1 MKIHVMKFA
10 VLDFETTGSQP
21 TDEIIQVGLVIIDQ
35 FQIIDRYTSLVKPGI
50 GIPSSITT
58 LTGITD
64 EMVADAPPLDQ
75 VMSDMFPLL
84 FDCVLVAHHAAFDL
98 SFLQKGLTKTGYP
111 PFSGRVLDTMDMLR
125 MLFPSISSLQLGM
138 VAGLFGLDH
147 ERPHQADSDAEVTA
161 EIWIICLERLL
172 GLPLLTVQRLQ
183 HIFENSSSDLGWFL
197 EEICL
202 YKESI
207 TSIDTD
213 TNRYFRQFTLNVTDW
228 GDEEDIRLA
237 ADEDG
242 LGPSFKH
249 FQTGLKT
256 ALQQKFEIFEERESQ
271 EQMIYEVE
279 KSLEHD
285 QHLMI
290 EAGTGTG
297 KSLGYLIPALY
308 YGIKYEKKVVVSTH
322 TINLQEQL
330 RERDI
335 PLLKEIFPV
344 PFKAAVLK
352 GRSHY
357 LCLRKFETKLTTRDY
372 ENGKEDPITAA
383 QMVVWL
389 SETEHGD
396 EEELHFGNKGAQFW
410 YSVASD
416 TDSCLNRM
424 CPWYKKCFYHRARND
439 ANTADVIITNHSL
452 LFTDMKAENRLLP
465 AYKHLVIDEAHHF
478 EEVAS
483 KHLGIELHSSA
494 MYHSLTW
501 LYKDNRSGQLPMLRF
516 RLQKSDEQQERA
528 AAWSHSID
536 SLFPKI
542 VQMKEDWEQLSE
554 LLYELLTSRSDPSQ
568 TENSTYVLRMKP
580 ETLPDNW
587 HELMTMEDN
596 IYLNA
601 NDLLRTLD
609 KLLSDVKEHQ
619 EVFGVQG
626 LVTDLNGTVKE
637 LYEHRDALHFFMK
650 MADEGYV
657 YWMEAGTY
665 AKAKSLQLISVP
677 TDVSGLLQQHF
688 FETKDSIIM
697 TSATLSV
704 NKSFQYS
711 ADQLGLVIPQDEE
724 SGKLKTVQ
732 LPSPFNYRE
741 QALVVIPRD
750 FPTIKGAGDPIF
762 IASLIESLSDVAIVT
777 KGRML
782 ILFTSNRML
791 KQIYA
796 GMKDYLKPY
805 GITVL
810 GQGVDSGN
818 RSKLTRMFQDN
829 KMCVLLGT
837 SSFWEGVDIPGDALS
852 CLAIIRLPFQPP
864 NHPLVEAKCEN
875 IKKRNENPFMKFSVP
890 QAVIRFKQGFG
901 RLVRRASDKGIV
913 IIYDT
918 RVIETFYGKH
928 FLYSLPGPKIEH
940 MKTEQMLTR
949 IEQWMGETQK

>member
-1 MKIHVMKFA
+1 MKFA

-21 TDEIIQVGLVIIDQ
+21 ADEIIQVGLVIIDQ
-35 FQIIDRYTSLVKPGI
+35 FQIIDRYTSLVNPGI

-64 EMVADAPPLDQ
+64 EMVADAPTLDQ

-125 MLFPSISSLQLGM
+125 ILFPSISSLQLSM
-138 VAGLFGLDH
+138 VAGLFGIDH

-161 EIWIICLERLL
+161 EIWIVCLERLL

-183 HIFENSSSDLGWFL
+183 HIYENSSSDLGWFL

-207 TSIDTD
+207 TSVDTE
-213 TNRYFRQFTLNVTDW
+213 THRYFRQFTLNVTDW
-228 GDEEDIRLA
+228 GEEDEIRSA
-237 ADEDG
+237 SDEDG

-249 FQTGLKT
+249 FQQGLKT

-279 KSLEHD
+279 KSLRND

-372 ENGKEDPITAA
+372 ENGKEDPLTAA

-389 SETEHGD
+389 SETEYGD

-439 ANTADVIITNHSL
+439 ANTADVVITNHSL

-516 RLQKSDEQQERA
+516 RLQKADEQQERA
-528 AAWSHSID
+528 AAWSHTID
-536 SLFPKI
+536 GLFPKI
-542 VQMKEDWEQLSE
+542 VQMKEDWERLSE
-554 LLYELLTSRSDPSQ
+554 SLYELLSSKSDPSQ

-580 ETLPDNW
+580 ETLPNNW
-587 HELMTMEDN
+587 HELLTMEDN

-619 EVFGVQG
+619 EAFGVQG

-750 FPTIKGAGDPIF
+750 FPTIKGAGDPVF
-762 IASLIESLSDVAIVT
+762 IASLIESLSEVAIVT

-940 MKTEQMLTR
+940 MKTEQMLPR
-949 IEQWMGETQK
+949 IEQWMGEVQK

>member
-1 MKIHVMKFA
+1 MKFA

-21 TDEIIQVGLVIIDQ
+21 ADEIIQVGLVIIDQ
-35 FQIIDRYTSLVKPGI
+35 FQITDRYTSLVNPGI
-50 GIPSSITT
+50 SIPSSITT
-58 LTGITD
+58 LTGITED
-64 EMVADAPPLDQ
+64 MVADAPTLDQ

-84 FDCVLVAHHAAFDL
+84 FDCVLVAHHAAFDV
-98 SFLQKGLTKTGYP
+98 SFLQKGLMKTGYP
-111 PFSGRVLDTMDMLR
+111 PFSGRVLDTIDMLR
-125 MLFPSISSLQLGM
+125 MLFPSISSLQLSM
-138 VAGLFGLDH
+138 VAALFGLDH

-161 EIWIICLERLL
+161 AIWVMCLERLI
-172 GLPLLTVQRLQ
+172 GLPLLTIQRLQ
-183 HIFENSSSDLGWFL
+183 HIFENGNSDLGWFL
-197 EEICL
+197 DEICL

-207 TSIDTD
+207 TSVDMD
-213 TNRYFRQFTLNVTDW
+213 TNRYFRQFTLNVSDW
-228 GDEEDIRLA
+228 GEEEDIRTP
-237 ADEDG
+237 ADEAG
-242 LGPSFKH
+242 LGTSFKAFH
-249 FQTGLKT
+249 QGLKT
-256 ALQQKFEIFEERESQ
+256 ALQAKFEIFEDRESQ
-271 EQMIYEVE
+271 EQMIHEVE
-279 KSLEHD
+279 KSLEND

-297 KSLGYLIPALY
+297 KSLGYLIPAIY

-335 PLLKEIFPV
+335 PLLKAIFPV

-396 EEELHFGNKGAQFW
+396 DEELHFGNKGAQFW
-410 YSVASD
+410 HTVASD

-465 AYKHLVIDEAHHF
+465 SYKHLVIDEAHHF

-494 MYHSLTW
+494 FYHSLLW

-516 RLQKSDEQQERA
+516 RLQKSNEHAERA
-528 AAWSHSID
+528 AAWSQTID

-542 VQMKEDWEQLSE
+542 IKIKEDWDRLSE
-554 LLYELLTSRSDPSQ
+554 SLYELLAANSDPSQ
-568 TENSTYVLRMKP
+568 TENSQYVLRVKS

-587 HELMTMEDN
+587 RELVIMEDN

-609 KLLSDVKEHQ
+609 KLLSEVKEMQ
-619 EVFGVQG
+619 DVLGVQG

-665 AKAKSLQLISVP
+665 AKAKSLQLNSVP
-677 TDVSGLLQQHF
+677 IDVSGLLQQHF
-688 FETKDSIIM
+688 FETKDSIVL

-711 ADQLGLVIPQDEE
+711 ADQLGLAIPEDEE
-724 SGKLKTVQ
+724 RGKLKTVQ

-750 FPTIKGAGDPIF
+750 FPMIKGAGDPAF
-762 IASLIESLSDVAIVT
+762 INALIQSLSDVAQVT

-782 ILFTSNRML
+782 ILCTSNRML

-796 GMKDYLKPY
+796 GMKDLLKPY

-810 GQGVDSGN
+810 GQGIDSSN

-829 KMCVLLGT
+829 AMCVLLGT

-864 NHPLVEAKCEN
+864 NNPLVEAKCEN

-918 RVIETFYGKH
+918 RVIDTYYGKH

-940 MKTEQMLTR
+940 MTTEQMLPR
-949 IEQWMGETQK
+949 IEQWMGMGDAER

>member
-1 MKIHVMKFA
+1 LKIHVMKFA

-21 TDEIIQVGLVIIDQ
+21 ADEIIQVGLVIIDQ
-35 FQIIDRYTSLVKPGI
+35 FQIIDRYTSLVNPGI

-64 EMVADAPPLDQ
+64 EMVADAPTLDQ

-84 FDCVLVAHHAAFDL
+84 FDCVLVAHHAAFDV

-125 MLFPSISSLQLGM
+125 ILFPSISSLQLSM
-138 VAGLFGLDH
+138 VAGLFGIDH

-161 EIWIICLERLL
+161 EIWVRCLERLI

-197 EEICL
+197 DEICL

-228 GDEEDIRLA
+228 GEEDDIRGA
-237 ADEDG
+237 SDEDG
-242 LGPSFKH
+242 LGASFKE
-249 FQTGLKT
+249 FQQGLKL
-256 ALQQKFEIFEERESQ
+256 ALQQKFEVFEERESQ

-279 KSLEHD
+279 KSLEND

-308 YGIKYEKKVVVSTH
+308 YGIKYEKKVVISTH

-372 ENGKEDPITAA
+372 ENGKEDPVTAA

-396 EEELHFGNKGAQFW
+396 EEEIHFGNKGAQFW

-528 AAWSHSID
+528 AAWSHTID
-536 SLFPKI
+536 GLFPKI
-542 VQMKEDWEQLSE
+542 VQMKENWDQLSE
-554 LLYELLTSRSDPSQ
+554 SLYELVSSKSDPSQ

-580 ETLPDNW
+580 ETLPANW

-619 EVFGVQG
+619 EAFGVQG

-665 AKAKSLQLISVP
+665 ARAKSLQLFSIP
-677 TDVSGLLQQHF
+677 TDVSSLLQQHF
-688 FETKDSIIM
+688 FETKESIIM

-750 FPTIKGAGDPIF
+750 FPTIKGAGDPVF
-762 IASLIESLSDVAIVT
+762 IASLIESLSEVAIVT

-796 GMKDYLKPY
+796 GMKDYLKSY

-875 IKKRNENPFMKFSVP
+875 IKRRNENPFMKFSVP

-940 MKTEQMLTR
+940 MTTEQMLPR
-949 IEQWMGETQK
+949 IEQWMGEAQK

>member
-1 MKIHVMKFA
+1 MKFA
-10 VLDFETTGSQP
+10 VLDFETTGSGQA
-21 TDEIIQVGLVIIDQ
+21 DEIIQVGLVIIDQ
-35 FQIIDRYTSLVKPGI
+35 FQIVDRYTSLVNPGM

-64 EMVADAPPLDQ
+64 EMVKDAPALDQ

-84 FDCVLVAHHAAFDL
+84 FDCVLVGHHVPFDL
-98 SFLQKGLTKTGYP
+98 SFLQRGLTKTGYP

-125 MLFPSISSLQLGM
+125 MLFPSISSLQLSM
-138 VAGLFGLDH
+138 VASLFGIDH

-161 EIWIICLERLL
+161 LIWIICMERLL
-172 GLPLLTVQRLQ
+172 GLPLLTVQRLS
-183 HIFENSSSDLGWFL
+183 HIFESSAGDLGWFL
-197 EEICL
+197 DEIRMF
-202 YKESI
+202 KESE
-207 TSIDTD
+207 TGVDAD
-213 TNRYFRQFTLNVTDW
+213 AHRYFRQFTINVNDW
-228 GDEEDIRLA
+228 GEDEEVR
-237 ADEDG
+237 DEEASLQ
-242 LGPSFKH
+242 LGATFED
-249 FQTGLKT
+249 FQEGLK
-256 ALQQKFEIFEERESQ
+256 AQLRQKFVDFEERESQ
-271 EQMIYEVE
+271 DMMIREVE
-279 KSLEHD
+279 QSLRTD

-308 YGIKYEKKVVVSTH
+308 YGIRHEKKIVVSTH

-344 PFKAAVLK
+344 DFKAAVLK

-372 ENGKEDPITAA
+372 ENGKDDPVTAA

-389 SETEHGD
+389 GETEHGD

-424 CPWYKKCFYHRARND
+424 CPWFKKCFYHRARND
-439 ANTADVIITNHSL
+439 ANTADLIITNHSM

-465 AYKHLVIDEAHHF
+465 AYKQLVIDEAHHF

-483 KHLGIELHSSA
+483 KHLGIELHA
-494 MYHSLTW
+494 AALYNTLQW
-501 LYKDNRSGQLPMLRF
+501 LFKDQRSGQLPMLRF
-516 RLQKSDEQQERA
+516 RLNKNDDHPERVE
-528 AAWSHSID
+528 AWSAVID
-536 SLFPKI
+536 GTFPKLLQI
-542 VQMKEDWEQLSE
+542 KEDWDRLSE
-554 LLYELLTSRSDPSQ
+554 GLYELLSSRSDPSQ
-568 TENSTYVLRMKP
+568 SENSQYVLRVKP
-580 ETLPDNW
+580 DELPSHWN
-587 HELMTMEDN
+587 ELLMMEDN
-596 IYLNA
+596 IYLNMSSV
-601 NDLLRTLD
+601 LRGLD
-609 KLLSDVKEHQ
+609 KLLNEIKDMQDVFE
-619 EVFGVQG
+619 VQG

-650 MADEGYV
+650 MADDGYV

-665 AKAKSLQLISVP
+665 AKARSLQLISVP
-677 TDVSGLLQQHF
+677 TDVSPLLQQHF
-688 FETKDSIIM
+688 FEVKDSIVL

-711 ADQLGLVIPQDEE
+711 AEQLGLHIPADEE

-750 FPTIKGAGDPIF
+750 FPTIKGAAGDPVF
-762 IASLIESLSDVAIVT
+762 IQALVQSLSEVAVVT
-777 KGRML
+777 QGRML
-782 ILFTSNRML
+782 ILCTSNRML
-791 KQIYA
+791 KQVHA
-796 GMKDYLKPY
+796 GLKELLKPQ

-810 GQGVDSGN
+810 GQGVDSSN

-829 KMCVLLGT
+829 NKCVLLGT

-901 RLVRRASDKGIV
+901 RLVRRSSDKGIV

-918 RVIETFYGKH
+918 RVIDTYYGKH

-940 MKTEQMLTR
+940 MTTEQMLPR
-949 IEQWMGETQK
+949 IHEWMGVLQP

>member
-1 MKIHVMKFA
+1 MKFA

-21 TDEIIQVGLVIIDQ
+21 ADEIIQVGLVIIDQ
-35 FQIIDRYTSLVKPGI
+35 FQIIDRYTSLVNPGI

-64 EMVADAPPLDQ
+64 EMVADAPKLDQ

-84 FDCVLVAHHAAFDL
+84 FDCVLVAHHAAFDV

-125 MLFPSISSLQLGM
+125 ILFPSISSLQLSM
-138 VAGLFGLDH
+138 VAGLFGIDH

-161 EIWIICLERLL
+161 EIWIRCLERLI

-197 EEICL
+197 DEICL

-228 GDEEDIRLA
+228 GEEDDIRGA
-237 ADEDG
+237 SDEDG
-242 LGPSFKH
+242 LGASFKE
-249 FQTGLKT
+249 FQQGLKL
-256 ALQQKFEIFEERESQ
+256 ALQQKFEVFEERESQ

-279 KSLEHD
+279 KSLEND

-344 PFKAAVLK
+344 PFRAAVLK

-372 ENGKEDPITAA
+372 ENGKEDPVTAA

-396 EEELHFGNKGAQFW
+396 EEEIHFGNKGAQFW

-528 AAWSHSID
+528 AAWSHTID
-536 SLFPKI
+536 GLLPKI
-542 VQMKEDWEQLSE
+542 VQMKENWDQLSE
-554 LLYELLTSRSDPSQ
+554 SLYELVSSKSDPSQ

-580 ETLPDNW
+580 ETLPANW

-619 EVFGVQG
+619 EAFGVQG

-665 AKAKSLQLISVP
+665 ARAKSLQLFSIP
-677 TDVSGLLQQHF
+677 TDVSSLLQQHF
-688 FETKDSIIM
+688 FETKESIIM

-762 IASLIESLSDVAIVT
+762 IASLIESLSEVAIVT

-796 GMKDYLKPY
+796 GMKDYLKSY

-940 MKTEQMLTR
+940 MTTEQMLPR
-949 IEQWMGETQK
+949 IEQWMGEAQK

>member
-1 MKIHVMKFA
+1 MKFA

-21 TDEIIQVGLVIIDQ
+21 GDEIIQVGLVIIDQ
-35 FQIIDRYTSLVKPGI
+35 FEITDRYTSLVNPGI
-50 GIPSSITT
+50 SIPSSITT
-58 LTGITD
+58 LTGITN
-64 EMVADAPPLDQ
+64 EMVADAPSLDQ

-84 FDCVLVAHHAAFDL
+84 FDCVLVAHQAAFDL
-98 SFLQKGLTKTGYP
+98 SFLQRGLTRTGYP

-125 MLFPSISSLQLGM
+125 ILFPSISSLQLSM
-138 VAGLFGLDH
+138 VAALFGIDH

-161 EIWIICLERLL
+161 LIWIHCLDRLL
-172 GLPLLTVQRLQ
+172 GLPLLTVQRLNQ
-183 HIFENSSSDLGWFL
+183 IFENGNTDLGWFL
-197 EEICL
+197 DEICL
-202 YKESI
+202 YKESV
-207 TSIDTD
+207 TSVDMD

-228 GDEEDIRLA
+228 GEDEEPRSEYEVTA
-237 ADEDG
+237 A
-242 LGPSFKH
+242 LGTSFTA
-249 FQTGLKT
+249 FQQGLKS
-256 ALQQKFEIFEERESQ
+256 ALQQRFEVYEDRESQ
-271 EQMIYEVE
+271 DQMILEVE
-279 KSLEHD
+279 KSLEAD

-297 KSLGYLIPALY
+297 KSLGYLIPSIY
-308 YGIKYEKKVVVSTH
+308 YGLKYEKKVVVSTH

-372 ENGKEDPITAA
+372 ENGREDPITAA

-465 AYKHLVIDEAHHF
+465 SYKHLVIDEAHHF

-483 KHLGIELHSSA
+483 KHLGIELHASA
-494 MYHSLTW
+494 FYHSLLW

-516 RLQKSDEQQERA
+516 RLQKSEEAGERA
-528 AAWSHSID
+528 AAWSNTID
-536 SLFPKI
+536 GLFPKI
-542 VQMKEDWEQLSE
+542 ISIKEDWERLSE
-554 LLYELLTSRSDPSQ
+554 ALYELVSSKSDPSQ
-568 TENSTYVLRMKP
+568 SETSQYVLRLKP
-580 ETLPDNW
+580 ETQPPNW
-587 HELMTMEDN
+587 RELLIMEDN

-601 NDLLRTLD
+601 NELLRTLD
-609 KLLSDVKEHQ
+609 KLLSELKEQ
-619 EVFGVQG
+619 QDGLGVQG

-637 LYEHRDALHFFMK
+637 LYAHRDALHFFMK

-657 YWMEAGTY
+657 YWIEAGTY
-665 AKAKSLQLISVP
+665 AKAKSVQLNSVP

-688 FETKDSIIM
+688 FETKDSIIL

-711 ADQLGLVIPQDEE
+711 AEQLGLAIPEDEE

-741 QALVVIPRD
+741 QALVVIPRN
-750 FPTIKGAGDPIF
+750 FPTIKGAGDPVF
-762 IASLIESLSDVAIVT
+762 IEALINSLSDVAQVT

-782 ILFTSNRML
+782 VLCTSNRML
-791 KQIYA
+791 KLVHA
-796 GMKDYLKPY
+796 GMKEKLNPH

-918 RVIETFYGKH
+918 RVIETYYGKH

-940 MKTEQMLTR
+940 MTCEQMLPR
-949 IEQWMGETQK
+949 IEQWMGGA

>member
-1 MKIHVMKFA
+1 MKFA

-21 TDEIIQVGLVIIDQ
+21 GDEIIQVGLVIIDQ
-35 FQIIDRYTSLVKPGI
+35 FEITDRYTSLVNPGVS
-50 GIPSSITT
+50 IPSSITT
-58 LTGITD
+58 LTGITND
-64 EMVADAPPLDQ
+64 MVKDAPSLDQ

-98 SFLQKGLTKTGYP
+98 AFLQRGLTRTGYP

-125 MLFPSISSLQLGM
+125 ILFPSISSLQLSM
-138 VAGLFGLDH
+138 VAALFGIDH

-161 EIWIICLERLL
+161 LIWIHCLDRLL
-172 GLPLLTVQRLQ
+172 GLPLLTVQRLH
-183 HIFENSSSDLGWFL
+183 HIFENGNTDLGWFL
-197 EEICL
+197 DEICT
-202 YKESI
+202 YKESV

-228 GDEEDIRLA
+228 GEDEEIRSEYQVTQA
-237 ADEDG
+237 
-242 LGPSFKH
+242 LGSSFKE
-249 FQTGLKT
+249 FQQGLKT
-256 ALQQKFEIFEERESQ
+256 ALQTRFEVYEDRESQ
-271 EQMIYEVE
+271 DQMIMEVE
-279 KSLEHD
+279 KSLEAD

-297 KSLGYLIPALY
+297 KSLGYLIPAIY
-308 YGIKYEKKVVVSTH
+308 YGLKYEKKVVVSTH

-372 ENGKEDPITAA
+372 ENGREDPITAA

-410 YSVASD
+410 YTVASD

-483 KHLGIELHSSA
+483 KHLGIELHASA
-494 MYHSLTW
+494 FYHSLLW

-516 RLQKSDEQQERA
+516 RLQKADEQQERV
-528 AAWSHSID
+528 AAWSQTID
-536 SLFPKI
+536 ELFPKI
-542 VQMKEDWEQLSE
+542 ISIKEDWERLSE
-554 LLYELLTSRSDPSQ
+554 ALYDLVSTSSDPSQ
-568 TENSTYVLRMKP
+568 SETSQYVLRLKP
-580 ETLPDNW
+580 ETLPSNW
-587 HELMTMEDN
+587 RELVIMEDN

-601 NDLLRTLD
+601 NELLRTLD
-609 KLLSDVKEHQ
+609 KLLNELKEQ
-619 EVFGVQG
+619 QDGLGVQG

-637 LYEHRDALHFFMK
+637 LYAHRDALHFFMK
-650 MADEGYV
+650 MADDSYV
-657 YWMEAGTY
+657 YWVEAGTY
-665 AKAKSLQLISVP
+665 AKAKSIQLNSVP

-688 FETKDSIIM
+688 FEVKDSIIL

-711 ADQLGLVIPQDEE
+711 AEQLGLAIPEDEE

-741 QALVVIPRD
+741 QALVVIPRN
-750 FPTIKGAGDPIF
+750 FPTIKGAGDPVF
-762 IASLIESLSDVAIVT
+762 IAALIDSLSDVARVT

-782 ILFTSNRML
+782 VLCTSNRML
-791 KQIYA
+791 KLVHA
-796 GMKDYLKPY
+796 GMKEMLTPY

-829 KMCVLLGT
+829 SMCVLLGT

-864 NHPLVEAKCEN
+864 NHPLVEAKSEN

-901 RLVRRASDKGIV
+901 RLVRRASDKGVV

-918 RVIETFYGKH
+918 RVIETYYGKH

-940 MKTEQMLTR
+940 MTCEQMLPR
-949 IEQWMGETQK
+949 IEQWMEGV

>member
-1 MKIHVMKFA
+1 MKFA

-21 TDEIIQVGLVIIDQ
+21 GDEIIQVGLVIIDQ
-35 FQIIDRYTSLVKPGI
+35 FEITDRYTSLVNPGVS
-50 GIPSSITT
+50 IPSSITT
-58 LTGITD
+58 LTGITND
-64 EMVADAPPLDQ
+64 MVKDAPTLDQ

-98 SFLQKGLTKTGYP
+98 AFLQRGLTRTGYP

-125 MLFPSISSLQLGM
+125 ILFPSISSLQLSM
-138 VAGLFGLDH
+138 VAALFGIDH

-161 EIWIICLERLL
+161 LIWIHCLDRLL
-172 GLPLLTVQRLQ
+172 GLPLLTVQRLH
-183 HIFENSSSDLGWFL
+183 HIFENGNTDLGWFL
-197 EEICL
+197 EDICT
-202 YKESI
+202 YKESV

-213 TNRYFRQFTLNVTDW
+213 TNRYFRQFTLGVTDW
-228 GDEEDIRLA
+228 GEEEEVRSEYQVTQA
-237 ADEDG
+237 
-242 LGPSFKH
+242 LGSSFKE
-249 FQTGLKT
+249 FQQGLKT
-256 ALQQKFEIFEERESQ
+256 ALQTRFEVYEDRESQ
-271 EQMIYEVE
+271 DQMIMEVE
-279 KSLEHD
+279 KSLEAD

-297 KSLGYLIPALY
+297 KSLGYLIPAIY
-308 YGIKYEKKVVVSTH
+308 YGLKYEKKVVVSTH

-372 ENGKEDPITAA
+372 ENGREDPITAA

-410 YSVASD
+410 YTVASD

-483 KHLGIELHSSA
+483 KHLGIELHASA
-494 MYHSLTW
+494 FYHSLLW

-516 RLQKSDEQQERA
+516 RLQKADEGQERVA
-528 AAWSHSID
+528 LWSQTID
-536 SLFPKI
+536 GLFPKI
-542 VQMKEDWEQLSE
+542 ISIKEDWERLSE
-554 LLYELLTSRSDPSQ
+554 ALYDLVSTSSDPSQ
-568 TENSTYVLRMKP
+568 SETSQYVLRLKP
-580 ETLPDNW
+580 ETLPSNW
-587 HELMTMEDN
+587 RELVIMEDN

-601 NDLLRTLD
+601 NELLRTLD
-609 KLLSDVKEHQ
+609 KLLNELKEQ
-619 EVFGVQG
+619 QDGLGVQG

-637 LYEHRDALHFFMK
+637 LYAHRDALHFFMK
-650 MADEGYV
+650 MADDSYV
-657 YWMEAGTY
+657 YWVEAGTY
-665 AKAKSLQLISVP
+665 AKAKSIQLNSVP

-688 FETKDSIIM
+688 FEVKDSIIL

-711 ADQLGLVIPQDEE
+711 AEQLGLAIPEDEE

-741 QALVVIPRD
+741 QALVVIPRN
-750 FPTIKGAGDPIF
+750 FPTIKGAGDPVF
-762 IASLIESLSDVAIVT
+762 IAALIDSLSDVARVT

-782 ILFTSNRML
+782 VLCTSNRML
-791 KQIYA
+791 KLVHA
-796 GMKDYLKPY
+796 GMKEMLTPH

-829 KMCVLLGT
+829 SMCVLLGT

-864 NHPLVEAKCEN
+864 NHPLVEAKSEN

-901 RLVRRASDKGIV
+901 RLVRRASDKGVV

-918 RVIETFYGKH
+918 RVIETYYGKH

-940 MKTEQMLTR
+940 MTCEQMLPR
-949 IEQWMGETQK
+949 IEQWMEGV

>member
-1 MKIHVMKFA
+1 MKFA

-21 TDEIIQVGLVIIDQ
+21 GDEIIQVGLVIIDQ
-35 FQIIDRYTSLVKPGI
+35 FEITDRYTSLVNPGI
-50 GIPSSITT
+50 SIPSSITT
-58 LTGITD
+58 LTGITN
-64 EMVADAPPLDQ
+64 EMVADAPSLDQ

-84 FDCVLVAHHAAFDL
+84 FDCVLVAHQAAFDL
-98 SFLQKGLTKTGYP
+98 SFLQRGLTRTGYP

-125 MLFPSISSLQLGM
+125 ILFPSISSLQLSM
-138 VAGLFGLDH
+138 VAALFGIDH

-161 EIWIICLERLL
+161 LIWIHCLDRLL
-172 GLPLLTVQRLQ
+172 GLPLLTVQRLNQ
-183 HIFENSSSDLGWFL
+183 IFENGNTDLGWFL
-197 EEICL
+197 DEICL
-202 YKESI
+202 YKESV
-207 TSIDTD
+207 TSVDMD

-228 GDEEDIRLA
+228 GDE
-237 ADEDG
+237 DELRTEFEVTEA
-242 LGPSFKH
+242 LGASFQA
-249 FQTGLKT
+249 FQQGLKS
-256 ALQQKFEIFEERESQ
+256 ALQQRFEVYEDRESQ
-271 EQMIYEVE
+271 DQMILEVE
-279 KSLEHD
+279 KSLEAD

-297 KSLGYLIPALY
+297 KSLGYLIPSIY
-308 YGIKYEKKVVVSTH
+308 YGLKYEKKVVVSTH

-335 PLLKEIFPV
+335 PLLKDIFPV

-372 ENGKEDPITAA
+372 ENGREDPITAA

-465 AYKHLVIDEAHHF
+465 SYKHLVIDEAHHF

-483 KHLGIELHSSA
+483 KHLGIELHASA
-494 MYHSLTW
+494 FYHSLLW

-516 RLQKSDEQQERA
+516 RLQKSDEAGERA
-528 AAWSHSID
+528 AAWSQTID
-536 SLFPKI
+536 GLFPKI
-542 VQMKEDWEQLSE
+542 ISIKEDWERLSE
-554 LLYELLTSRSDPSQ
+554 ALYELVSSKSDPSQ
-568 TENSTYVLRMKP
+568 SETSQYVLRLKP
-580 ETLPDNW
+580 ETLPANW
-587 HELMTMEDN
+587 RELLIMEDN

-609 KLLSDVKEHQ
+609 KLLSELKEQ
-619 EVFGVQG
+619 QDGLGVQG

-637 LYEHRDALHFFMK
+637 LYAHRDALHFFMK

-657 YWMEAGTY
+657 YWIEAGTY
-665 AKAKSLQLISVP
+665 AKAKSVQLNSVP

-688 FETKDSIIM
+688 FETKDSIIL

-711 ADQLGLVIPQDEE
+711 AEQLGLAIPEDEE

-741 QALVVIPRD
+741 QALVVIPRN
-750 FPTIKGAGDPIF
+750 FPTIKGAGDPVF
-762 IASLIESLSDVAIVT
+762 IEALINSLSDVAQVT

-782 ILFTSNRML
+782 VLCTSNRML
-791 KQIYA
+791 KLVHA
-796 GMKDYLKPY
+796 GMKEKLSPH

-864 NHPLVEAKCEN
+864 NQPLVEAKCEN

-918 RVIETFYGKH
+918 RVIETYYGKH

-940 MKTEQMLTR
+940 MTCEQMLPR
-949 IEQWMGETQK
+949 IEQWMGGA

>member
-1 MKIHVMKFA
+1 MKFA

-21 TDEIIQVGLVIIDQ
+21 ADEIIQVGLVIIDQ

-64 EMVADAPPLDQ
+64 EMVADAPTLDQ

-125 MLFPSISSLQLGM
+125 ILFPSISSLQLGM

-183 HIFENSSSDLGWFL
+183 HIFENNSSDLGWFL

-207 TSIDTD
+207 TSVDTD

-228 GDEEDIRLA
+228 GDEEDIRSVS
-237 ADEDG
+237 DEDG

-528 AAWSHSID
+528 AVWSHSID

-542 VQMKEDWEQLSE
+542 VQMKEDWERLSE

-750 FPTIKGAGDPIF
+750 FPTIKGAGDPVF

-949 IEQWMGETQK
+949 IEQWMGEAQK

>member
-1 MKIHVMKFA
+1 MKFA
-10 VLDFETTGSQP
+10 VLDFETTGSQS

-35 FQIIDRYTSLVKPGI
+35 FQIVDRYTSLVKPGI
-50 GIPSSITT
+50 SIPSSITT

-64 EMVADAPPLDQ
+64 DMVKDAPSLDQ

-84 FDCVLVAHHAAFDL
+84 FDCVLVGHHVSFDL
-98 SFLQKGLTKTGYP
+98 TFLQRGLTKTGYP

-125 MLFPSISSLQLGM
+125 VLFPSISSLQLSM
-138 VAGLFGLDH
+138 VASMFGLDH

-161 EIWIICLERLL
+161 LIWIICLERLL
-172 GLPLLTVQRLQ
+172 GLPLLTVQRLNQ
-183 HIFENSSSDLGWFL
+183 ILESGANDLSWFL
-197 EEICL
+197 DEICL
-202 YKESI
+202 FKESE
-207 TSIDTD
+207 TAVDTD
-213 TNRYFRQFTLNVTDW
+213 AHRYFRQFTINVSDW
-228 GDEEDIRLA
+228 GDEAAIRE
-237 ADEDG
+237 DEDVDK
-242 LGPSFKH
+242 LGSFSQ
-249 FQTGLKT
+249 FQDGLKA
-256 ALQQKFEIFEERESQ
+256 ALKMKFEVFEERESQ
-271 EQMIYEVE
+271 EQMIREVE
-279 KSLEHD
+279 QSLEND

-297 KSLGYLIPALY
+297 KSLGYLIPSLY
-308 YGIKYEKKVVVSTH
+308 YGIKNEKKVIVSTH

-335 PLLKEIFPV
+335 PLLKDIFPV
-344 PFKAAVLK
+344 KFNAAVLK

-357 LCLRKFETKLTTRDY
+357 LCLRKFENKLTTRDY
-372 ENGKEDPITAA
+372 ENGKEDPLTAA

-410 YSVASD
+410 HTVASD

-439 ANTADVIITNHSL
+439 ANAADVVITNHSL

-483 KHLGIELHSSA
+483 KHLGIELHASA
-494 MYHSLTW
+494 FYHSLLW
-501 LYKDNRSGQLPMLRF
+501 LYKDTRSGQLPMLRF
-516 RLQKSDEQQERA
+516 RLQKSDDHPERV
-528 AAWSHSID
+528 AAWSYTID
-536 SLFPKI
+536 TLYPKI
-542 VQMKEDWEQLSE
+542 IKIKEDWDRLSE
-554 LLYELLTSRSDPSQ
+554 SLYELLSSKSDPSQ
-568 TENSTYVLRMKP
+568 TENSQYVLRVKP
-580 ETLPDNW
+580 ELLPPNW
-587 HELMTMEDN
+587 NELLIMEDN

-609 KLLSDVKEHQ
+609 KLLSEIKEMQ
-619 EVFGVQG
+619 EVFEVQG

-637 LYEHRDALHFFMK
+637 LYSHRDALHFFMK

-665 AKAKSLQLISVP
+665 AKAKSLQLLSVP
-677 TDVSGLLQQHF
+677 TDVSALLQTHF
-688 FETKDSIIM
+688 FELKESIVL

-711 ADQLGLVIPQDEE
+711 ADQLGLHIPRDEE
-724 SGKLKTVQ
+724 TGKLKTVQ

-750 FPTIKGAGDPIF
+750 FPTIKGPSGDPVYIN
-762 IASLIESLSDVAIVT
+762 ALIESLSDVALVT

-782 ILFTSNRML
+782 ILCTSNRML

-796 GMKDYLKPY
+796 GMKDRLKPH

-918 RVIETFYGKH
+918 RVIDTYYGKH

-940 MKTEQMLTR
+940 MTTEQMLPR
-949 IEQWMGETQK
+949 IEQWMGEVEQ